1 MTAQPIKDQI
11 VLVTGGA
18 GFIGSHI
25 CDLLIGQGAKEIRV
39 LDNFSRGT
47 MSNLS
52 GSQRESMQVTVID
65 GDIRDPQVVDAACE
79 SVDIIFHQAAI
90 RITQCAAE
98 PRLATEVLVGGTLNV
113 LESAVRHGVKKIV
126 AASSAS
132 VYGQADVF
140 PTPESH
146 HTYNNRTLYGACK
159 IANEGMLRAFN
170 EIHQLP
176 YVALRYFNAYG
187 PRMDVYGVYTEVL
200 IRWLDKLDSGERPV
214 IFGDGSQTMDF
225 VYVNDIAQA
234 NLLAMQSAQSDVVFN
249 VASGVETS
257 LRELCSATCTAYGSP
272 EIEPEFIEMPLSRRG
287 VEVTRRLADTSL
299 TKRQIGFE
307 SRTSLDQG
315 LRQLIDWRAKELDA
329 RLT

>member
-1 MTAQPIKDQI
+1 MTAQPIEDQI

-39 LDNFSRGT
+39 FDNFSRGT
-47 MSNLS
+47 MNNLV
-52 GSQRESMQVTVID
+52 ESRRDSTKVTVID

-79 SVDIIFHQAAI
+79 SVNVIFHQAAI
-90 RITQCAAE
+90 RITQCVAE
-98 PRLATEVLVGGTLNV
+98 PRLATEVLIGGMLNL
-113 LESAVRHGVKKIV
+113 LESAVRHDVRKIV

-140 PTPESH
+140 PTTESH

-159 IANEGMLRAFN
+159 IANEGMLRAFS
-170 EIHQLP
+170 EMHQLP

-187 PRMDVYGVYTEVL
+187 PRMDVHGVYTEVL

-234 NLLAMQSAQSDVVFN
+234 NLLAMQSAVSDVVFN

-257 LRELCSATCTAYGSP
+257 LRELCTATCVAYGKP
-272 EIEPEFIEMPLSRRG
+272 KIKPEFIEMPSSRRG

-299 TKRQIGFE
+299 AKRQIDFE
-307 SRTSLDQG
+307 ARTSLDQG
-315 LRQLIDWRAKELDA
+315 LRQLIDWRTQELNRD
-329 RLT
+329 

>member
-1 MTAQPIKDQI
+1 MTAQPIEDQI

-25 CDLLIGQGAKEIRV
+25 CDLLIGQGAREIRV

-52 GSQRESMQVTVID
+52 ESQGNSTKIKVID
-65 GDIRDPQVVDAACE
+65 GDIRDPLVVEAACE

-98 PRLATEVLVGGTLNV
+98 PRLATEVLIGGTLNV
-113 LESAVRHGVKKIV
+113 LEVAVRHGVKKIV

-132 VYGQADVF
+132 VYGPADVF
-140 PTPESH
+140 PTGESH

-159 IANEGMLRAFN
+159 LANEGMLRAFN
-170 EIHQLP
+170 EMHQLP

-187 PRMDVYGVYTEVL
+187 PRMDVHGVYTEVL
-200 IRWLDKLDSGERPV
+200 IRWLDRLDSGERPV

-234 NLLAMQSAQSDVVFN
+234 NLLAMQSAVSDVVFN

-257 LRELCSATCTAYGSP
+257 LRELCSATCTAYGRP
-272 EIEPEFIEMPLSRRG
+272 EIEPVFIEMPSSRRG

-299 TKRQIGFE
+299 AKRQINFE
-307 SRTSLDQG
+307 ARTSLDQG
-315 LRQLIDWRAKELDA
+315 LRKLIDWRTQELNQN
-329 RLT
+329 